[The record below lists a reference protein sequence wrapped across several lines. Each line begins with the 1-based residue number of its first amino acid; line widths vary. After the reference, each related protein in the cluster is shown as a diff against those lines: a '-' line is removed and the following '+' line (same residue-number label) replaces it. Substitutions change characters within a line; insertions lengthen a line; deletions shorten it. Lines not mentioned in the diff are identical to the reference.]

1 MVRQTAGVLWEG
13 SIARGEGRLHGESGA
28 IDGLD
33 VDLPNRMGERH
44 DKTSPEEL
52 IAAAHATC
60 FTMALGSILARER
73 TPPER
78 LKCEAVCLLD
88 ETEGARRIVSIE
100 LDVRGRVPG
109 ADSEL
114 FERAASQAEQL
125 CVVSKALKGNVDIS
139 SRATLEP
146 RPAA

>member
-28 IDGLD
+28 IDGLE

-60 FTMALGSILARER
+60 FTMALGSILARKR

-78 LKCEAVCLLD
+78 LQCEAVCSLD
-88 ETEGARRIVSIE
+88 ETEGERRIVSIQ
-100 LDVRGRVPG
+100 LDVPG
-109 ADSEL
+109 ADSDL
-114 FERAASQAEQL
+114 FERAARQAEQL
-125 CVVSKALKGNVDIS
+125 CVVSKALQGNVDIS
-139 SRATLEP
+139 SRAALEP
-146 RPAA
+146 